1 MKNAASYGVAKS
13 IDVFAWPNRI
23 MIDAIRE
30 EKHTKQLSH
39 LFGCTTEGI
48 GWLLQILCSMHKM
61 WLDDVCAG
69 TARDRTISPDE
80 HAGKN

>member
-23 MIDAIRE
+23 MGDAIKE

-48 GWLLQILCSMHKM
+48 GCPAADWKFASSAESKI
-61 WLDDVCAG
+61 
-69 TARDRTISPDE
+69 TR
-80 HAGKN
+80 N